1 MRNILKS
8 NYLLI
13 IDLFLRIF
21 LSILLPKVFDPVML
35 AKYNF
40 VLVLF
45 FWFMISDFGTSLGFL
60 LRIIRKYNSD
70 SVNFT
75 YILHSFLF
83 SFFLTGTIII
93 LYFLLPN
100 VSKINFLPFFITFF
114 CLSLYSFLTTIF
126 KGLGLFTIDS
136 IGKIIVS
143 LGLICLI
150 LFNGYLDAYYYILI
164 PYLLGAIYLLY
175 SFRFKI
181 NILFGKTINLFGIG
195 IYNIKTGFI
204 LYLTN
209 SLLIIFSLMDRVVF
223 SGVILIE
230 YYGNYLF
237 CYTLSSLHVLI
248 QNQITNKYYRLLLS
262 ENKTD
267 NKKKINLILVSVLC
281 HVVLFSIIFFM
292 IDFHIFKNFYS
303 KYKYLKDYIIT
314 TELICIF
321 VSILSILYLI
331 INSSKV
337 RVSFLF
343 FSYLIPIIIFILYK
357 NELFDNFYSWIFV
370 YAFELF
376 IAMFFLFKKDFFSL
390 K

>member
-1 MRNILKS
+1 
-8 NYLLI
+8 
-13 IDLFLRIF
+13 
-21 LSILLPKVFDPVML
+21 
-35 AKYNF
+35 
-40 VLVLF
+40 
-45 FWFMISDFGTSLGFL
+45 MISDFGTSLGFL

-83 SFFLTGTIII
+83 SFFLTGTVII
-93 LYFLLPN
+93 LYFLFPN
-100 VSKINFLPFFITFF
+100 VSKINFLAFFITFF
-114 CLSLYSFLTTIF
+114 CLSLYSFVTTIF

-150 LFNGYLDAYYYILI
+150 SFNSYLEIYYYILI

-181 NILFGKTINLFGIG
+181 NFFFGRTISLIGIG

-204 LYLTN
+204 FYLTN

-267 NKKKINLILVSVLC
+267 NKEKISIILVSVLG

-292 IDFHIFKNFYS
+292 IDLHIFKNFYS
-303 KYKYLKDYIIT
+303 KYKYMKDYIIT

-321 VSILSILYLI
+321 VSILSIFYLI

-357 NELFDNFYSWIFV
+357 FDFFDNFYSWIFV
-370 YAFELF
+370 YAFELLSLCF
-376 IAMFFLFKKDFFSL
+376 FFLK
-390 K
+390 